1 MDGKTRRAANAG
13 TRTRFIKDSGRRTDI
28 IVMTGLD
35 PAIHVLFPY
44 HLKTGMPGTRP
55 GMTINWQC
63 ES

>member
-13 TRTRFIKDSGRRTDI
+13 TRTRFIEDSGRRTFL
-28 IVMTGLD
+28 VMAGVY

-44 HLKTGMPGTRP
+44 HLKTWMPGTRP